1 MAFIFTG
8 LSAFADED
16 TRKDPE
22 LSFYSSSVGILA
34 GTALEAPLRNPHGLM
49 PIVYTSSD
57 KSICQV
63 DESGKISTALVEA
76 TTVVTVTASLPAT
89 TNTAP
94 AQPPSR

>member
-1 MAFIFTG
+1 MKQTLLLLMAFIFTG

-57 KSICQV
+57 KSTWQMDLS
-63 DESGKISTALVEA
+63 DEV
-76 TTVVTVTASLPAT
+76 
-89 TNTAP
+89 
-94 AQPPSR
+94 

>member
-34 GTALEAPLRNPHGLM
+34 GTALEAPLRNPPRTHAHSLHL
-49 PIVYTSSD
+49 IR
-57 KSICQV
+57 QV
-63 DESGKISTALVEA
+63 H
-76 TTVVTVTASLPAT
+76 LPGG
-89 TNTAP
+89 
-94 AQPPSR
+94 

>member
-1 MAFIFTG
+1 MWRILFHFNSTTIIKQTLLLLLAFIFTG

-49 PIVYTSSD
+49 PIVYPHQTSPS
-57 KSICQV
+57 
-63 DESGKISTALVEA
+63 ARWMR
-76 TTVVTVTASLPAT
+76 VV
-89 TNTAP
+89 
-94 AQPPSR
+94 R